1 MNETVASQP
10 SVPQPAITPY
20 TFNVHFDGA
29 FIFALQTENNS
40 SRPDAQIIGVDV
52 YAPVCGHTNSATVNT
67 GTTYMLE
74 SYWHCI
80 DPVYDAAYYPVPLT
94 LGQVYKNIGANTP
107 WTVGNRPVAPTWDIA
122 FKLPVPPE
130 KWICDFLVSG
140 AKACFSGRDAKL
152 IPDTVALE
160 HVISYNQ
167 VTSVNFHGACF
178 EPGINPVSTGKSADL
193 YLTSE
198 VPYTPTTQHERRAA
212 DAMAQL
218 LGLDLLWEHSLG
230 TVSATSGTFQ
240 PRTKTG
246 NCMMGIV
253 SGPIPA
259 PTQ

>member
-1 MNETVASQP
+1 MNESATPQP
-10 SVPQPAITPY
+10 SVPQPATSY
-20 TFNVHFDGA
+20 SFNVHFDGA
-29 FIFALQTENNS
+29 FIFSLQTEGNS
-40 SRPDAQIIGVDV
+40 SSPDAKITGVDV
-52 YAPVCGHTNSATVNT
+52 YAPDCGHTNSATVNT

-80 DPVYDAAYYPVPLT
+80 DPVYDPAYQPVPIT

-107 WTVGNRPVAPTWDIA
+107 WTVGNRPIAPNWDIA

-140 AKACFSGRDAKL
+140 APACFSGRDATL

-160 HVISYNQ
+160 HVISYNH
-167 VTSVNFHGACF
+167 VVSANFHGACF
-178 EPGINPVSTGKSADL
+178 DPGFNPVNGSVDV

-230 TVSATSGTFQ
+230 TVTATSSAFQ

-246 NCMMGIV
+246 NCIMAIV

-259 PTQ
+259 SS